1 MSYGVFS
8 TNTPVRLNSLDFRDG
23 QQSMLATRVTT
34 EDMLPFLERMDK
46 IGYDN
51 MEMWGG
57 ATFDVCIRY
66 LNDDPW
72 ERLRKFKAVMK
83 NTPLK
88 MVCRGQNLVGYKAY
102 PDDIV
107 RRFIAAAA
115 RNGMDIFL
123 IFDCLDDLRN
133 CQVPFE
139 AVLEAGKKVEGSLQ
153 YMISPYHTRKMR
165 VENALEQQRMGASGI
180 HVEDMAGLMDPTEAY
195 ALISD
200 LKDAL
205 DIPVYLHCH
214 CTGGMAEMCYWEAAR
229 AGVDGLDVAFS
240 PIGLGASLPGVENVV
255 AALRGTPRDTGID
268 LAQLNS
274 LNADFKALRKKYAE
288 FSSALVGVDVGCL
301 QHQIPGGMLT
311 NLESQL
317 KNMKAFHRLD
327 EVLQEAVQVRADMG
341 YPPLATPSSQM
352 CGTQATTNVLTGKR
366 YGMISKEM
374 TDYCRGMYGQAPGP
388 ISPDLMK
395 AALGDE
401 KPITCRP
408 AELLAPGWEEACKA
422 VGDLSECEE
431 DVLTYALFP
440 SIAPKFL
447 EEKRRKA
454 ANCVSYTIEVCE

>member
-1 MSYGVFS
+1 M
-8 TNTPVRLNSLDFRDG
+8 
-23 QQSMLATRVTT
+23 
-34 EDMLPFLERMDK
+34 
-46 IGYDN
+46 
-51 MEMWGG
+51 
-57 ATFDVCIRY
+57 
-66 LNDDPW
+66 
-72 ERLRKFKAVMK
+72 
-83 NTPLK
+83 
-88 MVCRGQNLVGYKAY
+88 
-102 PDDIV
+102 
-107 RRFIAAAA
+107 
-115 RNGMDIFL
+115 
-123 IFDCLDDLRN
+123 
-133 CQVPFE
+133 
-139 AVLEAGKKVEGSLQ
+139 
-153 YMISPYHTRKMR
+153 
-165 VENALEQQRMGASGI
+165 
-180 HVEDMAGLMDPTEAY
+180 
-195 ALISD
+195 
-200 LKDAL
+200 
-205 DIPVYLHCH
+205 
-214 CTGGMAEMCYWEAAR
+214 
-229 AGVDGLDVAFS
+229 
-240 PIGLGASLPGVENVV
+240 
-255 AALRGTPRDTGID
+255 
-268 LAQLNS
+268 
-274 LNADFKALRKKYAE
+274 
-288 FSSALVGVDVGCL
+288 GVDVGCL

-447 EEKRRKA
+447 EKKRRKA